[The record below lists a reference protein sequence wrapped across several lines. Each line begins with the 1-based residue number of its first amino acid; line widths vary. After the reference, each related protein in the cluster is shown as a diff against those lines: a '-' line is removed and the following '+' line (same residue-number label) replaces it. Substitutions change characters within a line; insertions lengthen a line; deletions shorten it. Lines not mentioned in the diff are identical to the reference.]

1 MFDGDHGY
9 GDHMRFKLGLAVGL
23 AAGYWAASM
32 SNEERRRQLEEIV
45 QRIRENP
52 RVQHVSETVTRD
64 ARRIG
69 DAVESRLVAG
79 ADVAADAIAGSVE
92 TEPGAGKKSR
102 ETSGEKATAQ
112 AASSSTSGS
121 TSQGS

>member
-9 GDHMRFKLGLAVGL
+9 GDRMRFKLGLAVGL

-32 SNEERRRQLEEIV
+32 SNEERRRQLEEVV

-79 ADVAADAIAGSVE
+79 ADVAADAIAGTVE
-92 TEPGAGKKSR
+92 TEPGSGKKPA
-102 ETSGEKATAQ
+102 EASGGQAPAQ
-112 AASSSTSGS
+112 AGSST
-121 TSQGS
+121 